1 MDPVPGSIPE
11 ILDPIPTETGTR
23 FGSGSKFLDP
33 VPMET
38 GTDSIKWMGNLILLN
53 RNGACENK
61 DEFGDVAEEMELIY
75 GYIFCYADGLRAK
88 QDGDGN
94 TPLHLAIKGCNFS
107 ATKFL
112 MQRCLQSEQ
121 RQELNINNSEDDSIF
136 DLFASKAHSPGMC
149 ALMGIMIQAKR
160 LVKER
165 AFVDMKMDDNLYKA
179 AVTMDMGIFNSV
191 RGKVGNVECGSS
203 INSKLAYLLARTPD
217 GSNIIHIVLRQGEEN
232 GANFIKEA
240 LDRYPSFLVQ
250 ADSNGDTPLHLAAK
264 LANPLSEYLMLYI
277 QEKNETLI
285 QRGYCPWEAK
295 NSAGNTPI
303 HEALRASNGFAARKL
318 LELDADQGAFHVNG
332 LGETPLHVYARL
344 GLDAI
349 EKLGASSI
357 FENLVN
363 SNSSAAYARDNE
375 GRTPLLRAAK
385 CGHVRFVMTILR
397 HCPQSAWIR
406 DPNGRTFL
414 HLMHYTSSDINGCL
428 SDKSFNRLGKG
439 LFEIPEADAQR
450 STKNSVGAEILT
462 RRCLQTKSQQELKL
476 VNNQDETVLTLLESH
491 ALPNEI
497 VDLIRKKHPKT
508 SYGVPEAEV
517 KDSAGSLSVIAVLL
531 ATITFTAALQVPGGF
546 DDKGGFP
553 VLLKETA
560 FHVFLVMNAFTMCA
574 SIVVLFSLLWVMGSS
589 KKIVSFLLL
598 DISLFLLQASFYA
611 TLVALM
617 AGIYVTASSKSL
629 WLAVFICILCSMVIL
644 VTRKGSILILS
655 RRIRPWFDTRRCSF
669 RICMSS
675 AS

>member
-1 MDPVPGSIPE
+1 
-11 ILDPIPTETGTR
+11 
-23 FGSGSKFLDP
+23 
-33 VPMET
+33 
-38 GTDSIKWMGNLILLN
+38 
-53 RNGACENK
+53 
-61 DEFGDVAEEMELIY
+61 MELIY
-75 GYIFCYADGLRAK
+75 GYIFRYADGLRAK
-88 QDGDGN
+88 QDEDGN

-107 ATKFL
+107 ATEFL
-112 MQRCLQSEQ
+112 MQRCLQSDR

-136 DLFASKAHSPGMC
+136 DLFASKADSPGMC

-165 AFVDMKMDDNLYKA
+165 AFVDMKMDDNLYNA
-179 AVTMDMGIFNSV
+179 AVQMDWGIFNSV
-191 RGKVGNVECGSS
+191 GVTVSDVECGSS
-203 INSKLAYLLARTPD
+203 INSEVAYLLDRAPD
-217 GSNIIHIVLRQGEEN
+217 GSNIIHIALRRGEEI
-232 GANFIKEA
+232 GAKFIKEA
-240 LDRYPSFLVQ
+240 LDRCPSLLVQ
-250 ADSNGDTPLHLAAK
+250 ADSNGDSPLHLAAK
-264 LANPLSEYLMLYI
+264 LVNPLSDYLMLYI
-277 QEKNETLI
+277 QEKNEILI

-318 LELDADQGAFHVNG
+318 LELDAQGAFHVNG

-344 GLDAI
+344 GIDAI
-349 EKLGASSI
+349 EKLGVSSI

-385 CGHVRFVMTILR
+385 CGHVRFVITILR

-406 DPNGRTFL
+406 DPSGRTFL
-414 HLMHYTSSDINGCL
+414 HLMHYTSSDIDECL
-428 SDKSFNRLGKG
+428 SDDSFNQLGKE

-450 STKNSVGAEILT
+450 LVQDFEGNTPLHHAIKTKNSAGAEILT

-497 VDLIRKKHPKT
+497 VDLIRKKHPSVVYSIRS
-508 SYGVPEAEV
+508 SYGVHEAEV
-517 KDSAGSLSVIAVLL
+517 KDSAGSLSVIAALL

-560 FHVFLVMNAFTMCA
+560 FHVFLVMNAFAMCA

-589 KKIVSFLLL
+589 KKIVSFVLL

-611 TLVALM
+611 TLVAFM
-617 AGIYVTASSKSL
+617 TGIYVTTSSKSL

-644 VTRKGSILILS
+644 VTWKRSILFLS
-655 RRIRPWFDTRRCSF
+655 RRARPLFDTRRCPF
-669 RICMSS
+669 RIYMSM